1 MSEDVVVD
9 VGGPSPYRIDI
20 GNGLLGDSERLAERW
35 RGRHALIVSDSHVAP
50 LYADALLQTLR
61 ATSASG
67 SRPAGTVTGKPSRWR
82 SACKRAASISLANPI
97 RADRRA
103 ASTMPIATA
112 SPCTSPP

>member
-61 ATSASG
+61 AA
-67 SRPAGTVTGKPSRWR
+67 RPL
-82 SACKRAASISLANPI
+82 SLI
-97 RADRRA
+97 H
-103 ASTMPIATA
+103 I
-112 SPCTSPP
+112 